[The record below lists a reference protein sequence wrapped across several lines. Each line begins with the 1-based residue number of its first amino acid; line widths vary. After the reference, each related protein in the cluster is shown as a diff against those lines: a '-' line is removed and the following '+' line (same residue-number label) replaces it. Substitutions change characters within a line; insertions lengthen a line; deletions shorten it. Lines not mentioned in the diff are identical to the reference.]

1 MTDIIRMSVL
11 GLFAGTCLAVILTW
25 FYIFASCVHFHL
37 LARKME
43 LTGYLRFNPL
53 NAILHPRLL
62 SDEALGVRRRIFR
75 AIGLF
80 ITLIAF
86 GFLQGA
92 IAYLIGPY
100 VRP

>member
-1 MTDIIRMSVL
+1 VTDIIRTLVL
-11 GLFAGTCLAVILTW
+11 ILFFCTWLAVVLTW
-25 FYIFASCVHFHL
+25 FYIFASCVRFHL

-62 SDEALGVRRRIFR
+62 SDEALDVRRRIFR
-75 AIGLF
+75 AVGLF
-80 ITLIAF
+80 IALIAF
-86 GFLQGA
+86 GFLQGGL
-92 IAYLIGPY
+92 AYLIGPY